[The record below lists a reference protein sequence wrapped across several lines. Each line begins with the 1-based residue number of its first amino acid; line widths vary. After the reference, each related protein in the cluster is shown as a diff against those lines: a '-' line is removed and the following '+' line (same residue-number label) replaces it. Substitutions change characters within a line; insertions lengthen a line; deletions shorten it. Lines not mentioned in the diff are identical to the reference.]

1 MSTPPS
7 PALPEEHPASDMDT
21 EGSPLRK
28 RSHADM
34 EGQHEDE
41 VSHLTSPSGE
51 QGKFHEQTEENEPDP
66 EAPLEAFDWHEFEKK
81 YHDAMAERKQEEIAL
96 FREFERLMA
105 FFQQWASTTS
115 THEVDR
121 TFHRLRTRMAHVQH
135 SEDELEKK
143 RAHYTSVVEAFERAL
158 RLLEG

>member
-34 EGQHEDE
+34 EGQHGAQRALPIEISSTHSSDLDTEDE

-105 FFQQWASTTS
+105 FFPTMGKHHKHSRS
-115 THEVDR
+115 RSHFPSPSHTHG
-121 TFHRLRTRMAHVQH
+121 TCP
-135 SEDELEKK
+135 
-143 RAHYTSVVEAFERAL
+143 AL
-158 RLLEG
+158 RG